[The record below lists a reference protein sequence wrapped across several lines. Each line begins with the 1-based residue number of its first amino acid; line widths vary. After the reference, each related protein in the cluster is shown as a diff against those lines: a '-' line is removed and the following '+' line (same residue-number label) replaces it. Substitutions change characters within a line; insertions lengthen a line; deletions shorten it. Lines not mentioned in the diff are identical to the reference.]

1 MSLQAGQQLSNAHLM
16 QKKKKKKTGMIITE
30 EQIVLE
36 SCVKN

>member
-16 QKKKKKKTGMIITE
+16 QKKKTGMIITE

>member
-16 QKKKKKKTGMIITE
+16 QKKKKKTGMIITE